1 MASSA
6 APLATRTCSTIV
18 HTLIIVSISLLLCT
32 DTTSPAV
39 QFHNALTST
48 ILDEI
53 FTNFIS
59 QFIDFTKNLGD
70 LRNCFLYRVLKRYQI
85 IDFNFFAD
93 GGNKYVL
100 PPRKSELYWQCRCSD
115 VTMCTLLT
123 YVRWFARS
131 VCTNV
136 IDIDSTAHSLPCDID
151 MKTVINNDLI
161 AWW

>member
-53 FTNFIS
+53 FTNYIS

-70 LRNCFLYRVLKRYQI
+70 LRNYFLSSSKKDIKLSISISLRTEVIRVTSTKVGI
-85 IDFNFFAD
+85 ILT
-93 GGNKYVL
+93 VSL
-100 PPRKSELYWQCRCSD
+100 CRCHNVHS
-115 VTMCTLLT
+115 LT

-136 IDIDSTAHSLPCDID
+136 IDIDGTSFHAI
-151 MKTVINNDLI
+151 LI
-161 AWW
+161 WKQ